1 MPEVHLKQPGF
12 TLSACKAYK
21 KNKERIKKNIFIK
34 INQIKLAFNMTW
46 LMEIQDLVRLTASN
60 KVVHSKAFDI
70 ANNLKYNG
78 RRGEP
83 ALIVY
88 KFLDKNPSSSK
99 TF

>member
-1 MPEVHLKQPGF
+1 
-12 TLSACKAYK
+12 
-21 KNKERIKKNIFIK
+21 
-34 INQIKLAFNMTW
+34 MTW

-88 KFLDKNPSSSK
+88 KFLDKNP
-99 TF
+99 